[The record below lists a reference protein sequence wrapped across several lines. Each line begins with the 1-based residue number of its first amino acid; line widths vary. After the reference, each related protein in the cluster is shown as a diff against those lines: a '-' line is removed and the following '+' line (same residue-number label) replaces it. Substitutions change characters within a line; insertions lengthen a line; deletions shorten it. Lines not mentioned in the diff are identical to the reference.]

1 MVRDLTILKKMFDEK
16 HEEMKEDYKIKIENM
31 NKEHQEKLR
40 KLRKL
45 MANNKSSFI
54 PNNSEEGFIL
64 YVEEEQK
71 DWHCVYFSFF
81 YLKHKS
87 RYNIKIT
94 NNLLRFRSFTENL
107 NNIKDLFN
115 KIASYY
121 RNI

>member
-54 PNNSEEGFIL
+54 PNNSEEGFIYML
-64 YVEEEQK
+64 K
-71 DWHCVYFSFF
+71 KNKKIDIAFIFPFF
-81 YLKHKS
+81 
-87 RYNIKIT
+87 I
-94 NNLLRFRSFTENL
+94 
-107 NNIKDLFN
+107 
-115 KIASYY
+115 
-121 RNI
+121 